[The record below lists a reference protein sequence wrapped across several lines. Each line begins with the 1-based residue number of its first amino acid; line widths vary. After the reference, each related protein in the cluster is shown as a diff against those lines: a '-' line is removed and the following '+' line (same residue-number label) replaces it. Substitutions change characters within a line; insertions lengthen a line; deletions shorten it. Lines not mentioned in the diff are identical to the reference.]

1 MGEPTFYGAFEDLP
15 PSTIVCIL
23 FFGSIIFVTIG
34 MAAKA
39 FLTEDTRGAYY
50 DLNLPLYL

>member
-1 MGEPTFYGAFEDLP
+1 MAEPTFYGAFEDLP

-39 FLTEDTRGAYY
+39 YLIEDTRGAYY
-50 DLNLPLYL
+50 IL